1 MCANMLSHAVFAN
14 QTKHSDGGATLH
26 RSKGLPNKLD
36 GYNMYDS
43 LTTGTESPRTE
54 VVYNFDS
61 STTWGSAIRVGE
73 WKLIT
78 GQKAQEWFPVPGS
91 ASEAELMK
99 KNGVVGTGGYSTSI
113 GGGGGG
119 NSSAVASGTG
129 MSNGNGIAE
138 AGVQCT
144 GSGGQAKCDYL
155 FHIAS
160 DPDETTNLFS
170 SEPERVASLL
180 AKLEAFRVAEAP
192 CNTCGSTDPAAE
204 AEAAKTGFWLPW
216 KGDKPTASRMAS
228 PPATTAETADGDASD
243 DHHRA
248 TTGTGTSTDHHDGS
262 SNTAPNINAGEASSS
277 SSSTPED
284 DDGDTE
290 SDLAAPAVVVLF
302 VLIAIAGSISMAAVY
317 VERRSRTRR
326 DLAGSA
332 DAGGEEGR
340 SRERKP
346 LLGSVSL

>member
-1 MCANMLSHAVFAN
+1 MLACVLTCYPTLCLQN

-129 MSNGNGIAE
+129 MGNGNGIAE

-180 AKLEAFRVAEAP
+180 AKLEAFRAAEAP

-204 AEAAKTGFWLPW
+204 AEAARLVFGCHGKETSQPLHAWHRHLQLRQRRQMAMHLTTITGP
-216 KGDKPTASRMAS
+216 
-228 PPATTAETADGDASD
+228 PPAPAPAPTTTTEA
-243 DHHRA
+243 A
-248 TTGTGTSTDHHDGS
+248 TLHQTSTPAKLAAAAAARPKMMTGTPKATWQRRLSLCYS
-262 SNTAPNINAGEASSS
+262 S
-277 SSSTPED
+277 
-284 DDGDTE
+284 
-290 SDLAAPAVVVLF
+290 
-302 VLIAIAGSISMAAVY
+302 
-317 VERRSRTRR
+317 
-326 DLAGSA
+326 
-332 DAGGEEGR
+332 
-340 SRERKP
+340 
-346 LLGSVSL
+346 